1 MFVKA
6 GKTEAVT
13 KLGHAGPNWWREAG
27 YRSIASERF
36 HKLAHYVILLAT

>member
-1 MFVKA
+1 MA
-6 GKTEAVT
+6 GAFEAVT
-13 KLGHAGPNWWREAG
+13 KLDHAGPNWWREPG